1 MKLNRKNNQDIILGI
16 TRTSCGFLKHGR
28 VQNDNGKFSYGG
40 RSEKITV
47 NRRFVSK
54 IPKSYPLE
62 KAAPVFCAGV
72 TMFTPLKEHCAEK
85 GGLHVGIM
93 GFGGLGQMGVMMAK
107 AMGNKVTVISTSDKK
122 EALAKKM
129 GADHFVIS
137 KQPESMKTAKNS
149 LDILLD
155 TVGADHDIMTY
166 FELMKKK
173 GTLVVL
179 GIVSSPFQVKITS
192 FFFLEKI
199 STLKNH
205 FKKFRSTLQNSSRIK
220 LELLEVIP
228 VE

>member
-1 MKLNRKNNQDIILGI
+1 
-16 TRTSCGFLKHGR
+16 
-28 VQNDNGKFSYGG
+28 
-40 RSEKITV
+40 
-47 NRRFVSK
+47 
-54 IPKSYPLE
+54 
-62 KAAPVFCAGV
+62 
-72 TMFTPLKEHCAEK
+72 MFTPLKEHGAGK

-122 EALAKKM
+122 EVLAKKM

-173 GTLVVL
+173 GTVVVL
-179 GIVSSPFQVKITS
+179 GIVSSPFKVQFTIS
-192 FFFLEKI
+192 FFI
-199 STLKNH
+199 Y
-205 FKKFRSTLQNSSRIK
+205 FKKFLLKNMIRSQ
-220 LELLEVIP
+220 
-228 VE
+228 

>member
-1 MKLNRKNNQDIILGI
+1 
-16 TRTSCGFLKHGR
+16 
-28 VQNDNGKFSYGG
+28 
-40 RSEKITV
+40 
-47 NRRFVSK
+47 
-54 IPKSYPLE
+54 
-62 KAAPVFCAGV
+62 
-72 TMFTPLKEHCAEK
+72 MFTPLKEHGAEK

-122 EALAKKM
+122 EDLAKKM

-179 GIVSSPFQVKITS
+179 GIVSSPFKVQITKS
-192 FFFLEKI
+192 FFP
-199 STLKNH
+199 LKN
-205 FKKFRSTLQNSSRIK
+205 FYLNKSFQKFRSTLQNSSRIK

>member
-1 MKLNRKNNQDIILGI
+1 
-16 TRTSCGFLKHGR
+16 
-28 VQNDNGKFSYGG
+28 
-40 RSEKITV
+40 
-47 NRRFVSK
+47 
-54 IPKSYPLE
+54 
-62 KAAPVFCAGV
+62 
-72 TMFTPLKEHCAEK
+72 MFTPLKEHGAEK

-122 EALAKKM
+122 EVLAKKM

-179 GIVSSPFQVKITS
+179 GIVSSPFKVQS
-192 FFFLEKI
+192 
-199 STLKNH
+199 
-205 FKKFRSTLQNSSRIK
+205 Q
-220 LELLEVIP
+220 
-228 VE
+228 

>member
-1 MKLNRKNNQDIILGI
+1 M
-16 TRTSCGFLKHGR
+16 
-28 VQNDNGKFSYGG
+28 
-40 RSEKITV
+40 
-47 NRRFVSK
+47 SK

-72 TMFTPLKEHCAEK
+72 TMFTPLKEHGADR
-85 GGLHVGIM
+85 GGLNVGIM

-107 AMGNKVTVISTSDKK
+107 AMGNKVTVISTSNKK

-129 GADHFVIS
+129 GSDHFVIS

-179 GIVSSPFQVKITS
+179 GIVSTPFQVH
-192 FFFLEKI
+192 I
-199 STLKNH
+199 S
-205 FKKFRSTLQNSSRIK
+205 FKKIK
-220 LELLEVIP
+220 NFYFYLIFMSL
-228 VE
+228 

>member
-1 MKLNRKNNQDIILGI
+1 MKLNRKNNQDNFLGI

-72 TMFTPLKEHCAEK
+72 TMFTPLKEHGAEK

>member
-1 MKLNRKNNQDIILGI
+1 MLGI

-72 TMFTPLKEHCAEK
+72 TMFTPLKDLGAGK

-122 EALAKKM
+122 ETIAKKM
-129 GADHFVIS
+129 GADQFVIS
-137 KQPESMKTAKNS
+137 KQPDSMNIAKNS

-179 GIVSSPFQVKITS
+179 GIVSSPFKVQITIS
-192 FFFLEKI
+192 FIIYFQKFLFNFFFSKKKKI
-199 STLKNH
+199 
-205 FKKFRSTLQNSSRIK
+205 RSTLQNSSSIK